1 MKKVLIALAV
11 GLMISACDCKSE
23 TIVGFHTATYH
34 FDRDA
39 SYKEFNPGVYI
50 VKDSFTAGIY
60 SNSERKASAYV
71 GYSLQHEGF
80 SLTVGG
86 VTGYSSGIRPMVVP
100 SYKIPGTYM
109 RVAYL
114 PQVPNA
120 TKNTQGLHF
129 SVEF

>member
-1 MKKVLIALAV
+1 MKKILFALATGLLIA
-11 GLMISACDCKSE
+11 ACDCKAE
-23 TIVGFHTATYH
+23 TTIGLHLGTYH
-34 FDRDA
+34 FDRNA
-39 SYKEFNPGVYI
+39 NYREFNPGVYI

-60 SNSERKASAYV
+60 ANSERKTSAYV
-71 GYSLQHEGF
+71 GYSLQHEGL
-80 SLTVGG
+80 SLTIGG
-86 VTGYSSGIRPMVVP
+86 VTGYTSGIRPMVVP

-129 SVEF
+129 SFEF